1 VRESQCA
8 KMAVMRRI
16 QAAGVVLALLAV
28 PLALVARGQV
38 CASQQCV
45 MACCRGHH
53 AMKCGRG
60 AAGMSHCAMCSESR
74 PMPDYGLASPI
85 APFDL
90 PASVELPRPVAAR
103 AVSVVMAVSDSAGHF
118 SPPFNP
124 PRA

>member
-1 VRESQCA
+1 
-8 KMAVMRRI
+8 MMRRI
-16 QAAGVVLALLAV
+16 QAVSLVLALLAV

-38 CASQQCV
+38 CAAQECA

-53 AMKCGRG
+53 AMKMKCGHG
-60 AAGMSHCAMCSESR
+60 AAGMNHCAMCSESR

-90 PASVELPRPVAAR
+90 PASVELPRLAAAR
-103 AVSVVMAVSDSAGHF
+103 AVSVVIAVSDSAGHF
-118 SPPFNP
+118 PPPFNP